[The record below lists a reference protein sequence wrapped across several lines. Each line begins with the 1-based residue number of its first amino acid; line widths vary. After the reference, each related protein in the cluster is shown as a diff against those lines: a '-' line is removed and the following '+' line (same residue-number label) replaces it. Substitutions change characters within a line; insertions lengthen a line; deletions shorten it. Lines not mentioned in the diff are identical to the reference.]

1 MAATIEPN
9 INNPTKKPMNK
20 NIRNAS
26 RRPYSAF
33 VSITG
38 RAPSGNIVEV
48 FLGTIREAVN
58 LAQSRYPDANAKNK
72 ADWLD
77 VLTSDYRDVE
87 IRKWKL
93 KTR

>member
-1 MAATIEPN
+1 MTATIEPN
-9 INNPTKKPMNK
+9 TQQRHLMNK

-38 RAPSGNIVEV
+38 RGPSGNIVGV

-58 LAQSRYPDANAKNK
+58 LAQSRYPDAKAKNK